1 MPSATRTITINKP
14 IDEVFALV
22 ADGTAG
28 KRWRSGVLDIARVKG
43 TGKGDAAGTS
53 VGTEFRQGVRGP
65 GGRRIA
71 ADYRITAA
79 EPPKHLAFQAI
90 AGPVRPHGEYR
101 LEAADGGTRLTFS
114 LAAELGFLKRLLMGG
129 QVQKSMDAE
138 MAALDRLKL
147 LLES

>member
-14 IDEVFALV
+14 IDDVFAVV
-22 ADGTAG
+22 ADGAAA
-28 KRWRSGVLDIARVKG
+28 KRWRPAVLDIERVSG

-53 VGTEFRQGVRGP
+53 VGTEFRQGVKGP

-71 ADYRITAA
+71 ADYRITASD
-79 EPPKHLAFQAI
+79 PPKRLAFEAI

-101 LEAADGGTRLTFS
+101 LEAVEAGTRLTFS
-114 LAAELGFLKRLLMGG
+114 LAAELGFVKRLLMGG

-138 MAALDRLKL
+138 MAALDRLKKTI
-147 LLES
+147 EG